1 MYVCV
6 GEPTDDQLQKI
17 RTRKPE
23 APVIEVDM
31 KDGSKKKLW
40 CTFGAQQIDI
50 DPFSKPGTPALP
62 CPALPC
68 PASLTMLHSAL
79 LCCCHV
85 CKVRSA
91 AMTNI
96 NFDSDM
102 AFAIMVLVWCLP
114 HCLGKTFIPKAAC
127 SRLVRRKG

>member
-1 MYVCV
+1 MMLQLEVCMCV

-62 CPALPC
+62 CTASITLP
-68 PASLTMLHSAL
+68 HSAL
-79 LCCCHV
+79 LCSCHV
-85 CKVRSA
+85 CRVRSA
-91 AMTNI
+91 AMTYVS
-96 NFDSDM
+96 SDTHIDI
-102 AFAIMVLVWCLP
+102 AFAIMM
-114 HCLGKTFIPKAAC
+114 
-127 SRLVRRKG
+127 

>member
-1 MYVCV
+1 MATSVNDAMALSMYVCV

-62 CPALPC
+62 CPALHHSLCFTLPC
-68 PASLTMLHSAL
+68 
-79 LCCCHV
+79 CV
-85 CKVRSA
+85 A
-91 AMTNI
+91 AM
-96 NFDSDM
+96 S
-102 AFAIMVLVWCLP
+102 AKSGQQL
-114 HCLGKTFIPKAAC
+114 
-127 SRLVRRKG
+127 

>member
-1 MYVCV
+1 MATSVNDAMALSMYVCV

-50 DPFSKPGTPALP
+50 DPFSKPGTPPLP

-68 PASLTMLHSAL
+68 ITHYASLCPVVL
-79 LCCCHV
+79 LP
-85 CKVRSA
+85 
-91 AMTNI
+91 
-96 NFDSDM
+96 
-102 AFAIMVLVWCLP
+102 CLQSQVSSYDQ
-114 HCLGKTFIPKAAC
+114 HQF
-127 SRLVRRKG
+127 

>member
-1 MYVCV
+1 MTLELEACLCVCV

-50 DPFSKPGTPALP
+50 DPFSKPGTPALHHSL
-62 CPALPC
+62 CLSLPC
-68 PASLTMLHSAL
+68 CVAVMSVQSQVSSCD
-79 LCCCHV
+79 LCQ
-85 CKVRSA
+85 
-91 AMTNI
+91 
-96 NFDSDM
+96 F
-102 AFAIMVLVWCLP
+102 
-114 HCLGKTFIPKAAC
+114 
-127 SRLVRRKG
+127 

>member
-1 MYVCV
+1 MCL

-50 DPFSKPGTPALP
+50 DPFSKPGTPALHYTTHFASL
-62 CPALPC
+62 CPVVSLPC
-68 PASLTMLHSAL
+68 LQSQVSSYD
-79 LCCCHV
+79 LCQ
-85 CKVRSA
+85 
-91 AMTNI
+91 
-96 NFDSDM
+96 F
-102 AFAIMVLVWCLP
+102 
-114 HCLGKTFIPKAAC
+114 
-127 SRLVRRKG
+127 

>member
-1 MYVCV
+1 MATSVNDAMALSMYVCV

-50 DPFSKPGTPALP
+50 DPFSKPGTPPLP

-68 PASLTMLHSAL
+68 QFRPADSSEARLAGRMLCYRGGFWS
-79 LCCCHV
+79 C
-85 CKVRSA
+85 
-91 AMTNI
+91 
-96 NFDSDM
+96 SD
-102 AFAIMVLVWCLP
+102 
-114 HCLGKTFIPKAAC
+114 T
-127 SRLVRRKG
+127 SSYRL

>member
-68 PASLTMLHSAL
+68 PALPCPALPCITHYAL
-79 LCCCHV
+79 LCPV
-85 CKVRSA
+85 
-91 AMTNI
+91 
-96 NFDSDM
+96 
-102 AFAIMVLVWCLP
+102 VLLPCLQSQVSSYDL
-114 HCLGKTFIPKAAC
+114 HQF
-127 SRLVRRKG
+127 

>member
-1 MYVCV
+1 MATSVNDAMAGSMCMCT

-62 CPALPC
+62 CT
-68 PASLTMLHSAL
+68 ASLTLPHSAL
-79 LCCCHV
+79 LCGCHV
-85 CKVRSA
+85 CKVRSVECR
-91 AMTNI
+91 
-96 NFDSDM
+96 FDM
-102 AFAIMVLVWCLP
+102 CQFWY
-114 HCLGKTFIPKAAC
+114 
-127 SRLVRRKG
+127 

>member
-68 PASLTMLHSAL
+68 PALPCPALHHSLCFTLP
-79 LCCCHV
+79 CCV
-85 CKVRSA
+85 A
-91 AMTNI
+91 AM
-96 NFDSDM
+96 S
-102 AFAIMVLVWCLP
+102 AKSGQQL
-114 HCLGKTFIPKAAC
+114 
-127 SRLVRRKG
+127 